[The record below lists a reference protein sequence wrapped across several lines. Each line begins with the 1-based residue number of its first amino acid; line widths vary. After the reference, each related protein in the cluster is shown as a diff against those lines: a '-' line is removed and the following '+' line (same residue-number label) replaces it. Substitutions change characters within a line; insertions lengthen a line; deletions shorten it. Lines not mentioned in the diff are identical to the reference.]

1 MKGKLD
7 REEKALLASFEA
19 GEWRPVPGGKEL
31 RKRYQRQAQAMFR
44 KDRRVSLRIAT
55 PDLEAI
61 QRRAAVEGLPY
72 QTLMGS
78 ILHKYAQ
85 GRLRES

>member
-55 PDLEAI
+55 RTW
-61 QRRAAVEGLPY
+61 RRSSG
-72 QTLMGS
+72 
-78 ILHKYAQ
+78 
-85 GRLRES
+85 GRRWRAYPIRP